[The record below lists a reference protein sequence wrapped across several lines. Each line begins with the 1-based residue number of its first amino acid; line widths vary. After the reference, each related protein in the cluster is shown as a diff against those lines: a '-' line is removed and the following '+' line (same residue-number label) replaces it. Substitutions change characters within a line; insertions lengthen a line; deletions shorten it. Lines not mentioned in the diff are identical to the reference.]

1 MKAFN
6 INSSIDPEILACG
19 TEIRLKK
26 DQSLT
31 QQFAKANHFYLL
43 KTGTVTFSLALDD
56 SRGEIL
62 VGESNEKGAPI
73 GWSGFNPPG
82 RYATTVMVASN
93 SATFIKWTHDQL
105 RELFNSDPEAG
116 TLFLREVCANARN
129 LIKGAINKL
138 SSVGPSLPITESLKP
153 EEFTVTQQSPD
164 EDLIKFLR
172 KSSFFEVFEEAPLEF
187 LAQGVERRIYQANDT
202 IYEQGGD
209 PDGMYILGNGKV
221 RFSYF
226 DAHEESIS
234 FRQINTPGY
243 LVGWGGVINLP
254 NMINAHAVRESL
266 VYYISKESLSRILKL
281 NPTSA
286 PMFFRR
292 LLWLISHQ
300 LQAIRARIIAS
311 RFNHEITAIG
321 NLIDQNSAKLDLWSP
336 LHKIPHLLDDKL
348 TVGDAL
354 DTLEHLKSKGSAL
367 EKNIANTAWEL
378 LEEIRKEHDF
388 YNGLVNVYNSVV
400 KAPEQLP
407 PDEIRKTNALEY
419 QKLFDAGNYFIAGEE
434 NLPDQPG
441 NIFIY
446 NHLRN
451 HPYNTLPNQFQIT
464 LDSHFISAMILM
476 RKYGDPGLRIVR
488 IGMSKEYAHQE
499 YYQRLGHIDVFTE
512 ESGKKNSKQKKQV
525 RQMFFNEAGSHLMS
539 GGNLIISPE
548 GNSYSTEE
556 TPGPFKP
563 GAFKLA
569 LSMKKEPWIVPI
581 AVANFDKRVRNNR
594 FGCII
599 LPPFK
604 ASEYISNAED
614 KLEMNDFLKDYQ
626 SKYKDYVAK
635 AISASKKTHQPD
647 GNNQHGI

>member
-1 MKAFN
+1 MKSFN
-6 INSSIDPEILACG
+6 INSLIDPEILTQG
-19 TEIRLKK
+19 KEIRLKK
-26 DQSLT
+26 DQVLT
-31 QQFAKANHFYLL
+31 QQFARANEFYLL
-43 KTGTVTFSLALDD
+43 KSGTVTFSLSLDD
-56 SRGEIL
+56 SRGEIE
-62 VGESNEKGAPI
+62 VGQTNEKGAPI

-82 RYATTVMVASN
+82 RYATTVKVASN
-93 SATFIKWTHDQL
+93 TATFIKWSHDQL

-116 TLFLREVCANARN
+116 TVFLKEVCANARN
-129 LIKGAINKL
+129 LIKGAITKL
-138 SSVGPSLPITESLKP
+138 SEVGPSLPITESLKP
-153 EEFTVTQQSPD
+153 EEYTLTQQSPD
-164 EDLIKFLR
+164 ENLVKFLR

-187 LAQGVERRIYQANDT
+187 ISQALERRIYGANDT

-209 PDGMYILGNGKV
+209 PDGLYILGTGKV

-226 DAHEESIS
+226 DDKEESIS
-234 FRQINTPGY
+234 FRQINTPGFV
-243 LVGWGGVINLP
+243 VGWGGVIGLP
-254 NMINAHAVRESL
+254 NMINAHAVRESV
-266 VYYISKESLSRILKL
+266 VYYVSKESLSRILKL
-281 NPTSA
+281 NPKFA
-286 PMFFRR
+286 PVFFRR

-311 RFNHEITAIG
+311 QFNHEITAIS
-321 NLIDQNSAKLDLWSP
+321 NLIDQNSAKLELWSP
-336 LHKIPHLLDDKL
+336 LHKIPHLLEDKL

-354 DTLEHLKSKGSAL
+354 NTLEHLKSKGSAL

-378 LEEIRKEHDF
+378 LEEIRKEHTF

-400 KAPEQLP
+400 KAPGDLP
-407 PDEIRKTNALEY
+407 PEEIRKINALEY
-419 QKLFDAGNYFIAGEE
+419 QKLFESQGYLIKGEE
-434 NLPDQPG
+434 NLPVEPG

-488 IGMSKEYAHQE
+488 IGLSKEYAHQE

-525 RQMFFNEAGSHLMS
+525 RQMFFNEAGAHLTR

-569 LSMKKEPWIVPI
+569 MSMKKEPWIVPI
-581 AVANFDKRVRNNR
+581 AVANFDRRVRNNR
-594 FGCII
+594 FACII

-604 ASEYISNAED
+604 ASDYIRNAED
-614 KLEMNDFLKDYQ
+614 KAEMKAFLKDYQ
-626 SKYKDYVAK
+626 SKYRDYVAD
-635 AISASKKTHQPD
+635 AIKASKNPN
-647 GNNQHGI
+647 GGWN